1 MAIILPRELIPA
13 TTGSPRILTLY
24 GPPKIGKTT
33 IVSVLPNAL
42 LLDLEDG
49 SDFVTAMKLKL
60 TNPLQVKPFVDEVIK
75 ANRPYKYL
83 IIDTIDKLEEWAEI
97 EATREYKASIK
108 GKTFGGSSVLEL
120 PQGGG
125 YFYLRESFRKLFNLL
140 YTAAPRL
147 IYIGHVRDKVINEG
161 AKDVTTKDLDLTG
174 KIRNIVCSLSDAI
187 GHVYRDSKGGLQCSF
202 VTTDSVQCG
211 SRCEHLRGKTLTFS
225 TPVKLEDWKAIY
237 SDI

>member
-24 GPPKIGKTT
+24 GPPKVGKTT
-33 IVSVLPNAL
+33 IVSVLPDAL

-60 TNPLQVKPFVDEVIK
+60 QNPLQIKPFVDEVIK
-75 ANRPYKYL
+75 AGRPYKYL

-108 GKTFGGSSVLEL
+108 GKTFTGNSVLEL

-125 YFYLRESFRKLFNLL
+125 YFYLRETFRKFFNLL
-140 YTAAPRL
+140 YTAAPRI
-147 IYIGHVRDKVINEG
+147 IYIGHVRDKVIDG
-161 AKDVTTKDLDLTG
+161 TGTDVTSKDLDLTN
-174 KIRNIVCSLSDAI
+174 KIRILVCKLSDAI
-187 GHVYRDSKGGLQCSF
+187 GHIYRDSKGNLLCNF
-202 VTTDSVQCG
+202 TTTDISNCG
-211 SRCEHLRGKTLTFS
+211 SRCAHLRGKVINFS
-225 TPVKLEDWKAIY
+225 SPVKLEDWKAIY
-237 SDI
+237 SDL